1 MESVRNL
8 LSRPSD
14 GVSRE
19 SPPHG
24 CLREACTPFVRVSRG
39 GRPGIFQSPAKS
51 GKARPG
57 QAISYGQVSRIS
69 FRERENPDRP
79 LLSRVFFLLLDAGRS
94 SSDAWIIRERT
105 CSCIWRAHG
114 YAQR

>member
-19 SPPHG
+19 APARLPARGLHAL
-24 CLREACTPFVRVSRG
+24 CARLSRRTAG
-39 GRPGIFQSPAKS
+39 NLPESGQV

-57 QAISYGQVSRIS
+57 QAISYDQVSRIS
-69 FRERENPDRP
+69 FRERENSDRP
-79 LLSRVFFLLLDAGRS
+79 LPSRVFFLLLDAGRS

-105 CSCIWRAHG
+105 SSCIWRAHG

>member
-19 SPPHG
+19 APRTAACARLARPLCASLEEDGRESSRVRPSP
-24 CLREACTPFVRVSRG
+24 E
-39 GRPGIFQSPAKS
+39 
-51 GKARPG
+51 KARPG
-57 QAISYGQVSRIS
+57 QAISYGQVSRIF
-69 FRERENPDRP
+69 FRERENSDRP
-79 LLSRVFFLLLDAGRS
+79 LPSRVFFLLLDAGRS
-94 SSDAWIIRERT
+94 SSDVWIIRERT